1 LWQRAGN
8 RRPVATTTRS
18 AGGRAA
24 GRDQEREAEGAG
36 EADGALPAKPVLV
49 RTVTSAEVG
58 ELIAKP
64 AGIDAAARGQAEREA
79 LKDWIRD
86 AAGQLARGLQAAGR

>member
-1 LWQRAGN
+1 MLF
-8 RRPVATTTRS
+8 RS
-18 AGGRAA
+18 
-24 GRDQEREAEGAG
+24 
-36 EADGALPAKPVLV
+36 DGALPAKPVLV

-86 AAGQLARGLQAAGR
+86 AAGPRASGGRPLSGVRGKRCAG